1 MEKDSLAAETGASSA
16 SVVESLNRSKE
27 AIGSAASEAM
37 DAAASDLQSLRQD
50 LNSLKETMTAFM
62 SEAGSEAMKSA
73 RDLSSTLAE
82 HGATAAVR
90 AAERGKSLVGDIEN
104 MARRNPLGTLAGA
117 VVVGMM
123 IATFARR
130 R

>member
-1 MEKDSLAAETGASSA
+1 MEQDTLGAETGASSA

-27 AIGSAASEAM
+27 AIGSAANEAI

-50 LNSLKETMTAFM
+50 LNSLRETITAFM
-62 SEAGSEAMKSA
+62 SEAGTEAMKSA
-73 RDLSSTLAE
+73 REVSSALAE
-82 HGATAAVR
+82 QGATVAAR
-90 AAERGKSLVGDIEN
+90 AAERGKSLVGDIED

-117 VVVGMM
+117 VVVGML